1 MFKKIF
7 PIRREKNL
15 IRAEKLSL
23 VFFGCVALF
32 NLVYAIF
39 FIIHITEAGLVD
51 MNRYWNCGLYIR
63 RNMNPYH
70 AHLNKIELSLPIR
83 LVGGSSVDSG
93 LANTLL
99 FLPGYP
105 GNTAPFVFLF
115 SVFSFLPLKYAA
127 VIWSVL
133 NILFAVFIPLI
144 ILKIFRAYGI
154 SLPEY
159 FEVLSVLVF
168 FSLNMTFRG
177 IIGNGQT
184 TSLIFLFLCLS
195 VLFFKR
201 GQPIFAGLV
210 LGLAL
215 SKYNV
220 AVPVFIFFLM
230 RRQFKILSI
239 AVLVQLIG
247 VLFLSLWAWVSPIEI
262 VEDYLAIAF
271 FHATI
276 SYVHGINIS
285 AYFPKS
291 ILVSLGSF
299 LIVTILYGVGF
310 YFSAGRSTKIKLS
323 SGQDDLPIL
332 NLLFL
337 WTLLSLYH
345 LGYDTILAVFPLLFI
360 ILRFYKIKTPLIFCR
375 GVGLDMLLTVLAL
388 ILLILPGSVFRLIL
402 PGTSLD
408 SFAMTVAVGFF
419 SIVSVR
425 VTFPIYAETSQR

>member
-1 MFKKIF
+1 M
-7 PIRREKNL
+7 
-15 IRAEKLSL
+15 
-23 VFFGCVALF
+23 
-32 NLVYAIF
+32 
-39 FIIHITEAGLVD
+39 
-51 MNRYWNCGLYIR
+51 
-63 RNMNPYH
+63 
-70 AHLNKIELSLPIR
+70 
-83 LVGGSSVDSG
+83 
-93 LANTLL
+93 
-99 FLPGYP
+99 
-105 GNTAPFVFLF
+105 
-115 SVFSFLPLKYAA
+115 
-127 VIWSVL
+127 
-133 NILFAVFIPLI
+133 
-144 ILKIFRAYGI
+144 
-154 SLPEY
+154 
-159 FEVLSVLVF
+159 
-168 FSLNMTFRG
+168 
-177 IIGNGQT
+177 
-184 TSLIFLFLCLS
+184 
-195 VLFFKR
+195 
-201 GQPIFAGLV
+201 
-210 LGLAL
+210 
-215 SKYNV
+215 
-220 AVPVFIFFLM
+220 
-230 RRQFKILSI
+230 
-239 AVLVQLIG
+239 IG

-402 PGTSLD
+402 PRTSLD

>member
-1 MFKKIF
+1 MI
-7 PIRREKNL
+7 
-15 IRAEKLSL
+15 
-23 VFFGCVALF
+23 ALR
-32 NLVYAIF
+32 YAQ
-39 FIIHITEAGLVD
+39 HD
-51 MNRYWNCGLYIR
+51 NQNNRNDFDY
-63 RNMNPYH
+63 
-70 AHLNKIELSLPIR
+70 
-83 LVGGSSVDSG
+83 
-93 LANTLL
+93 
-99 FLPGYP
+99 GYP

-127 VIWSVL
+127 VIWFVL

-195 VLFFKR
+195 VLFFKL

-230 RRQFKILSI
+230 RRQFKILLI

-337 WTLLSLYH
+337 WMLLSLYH

-388 ILLILPGSVFRLIL
+388 ILLIYLS
-402 PGTSLD
+402 
-408 SFAMTVAVGFF
+408 
-419 SIVSVR
+419 
-425 VTFPIYAETSQR
+425 PI